1 MKWNLA
7 NSRLANGKSQR
18 YIKRCQNAVK
28 QRRFPNKYRIWK
40 YVQFCYNSFILSE
53 FREQLQKLWCNFEL
67 CVIMTLKCWHLN
79 FFSEFEL
86 YMVASNRT
94 HQHSYKYEE
103 RKNRRKNNC
112 AQLQLRCKRLW
123 NLRHVLA
130 NQFHTLLDS
139 SWYSQYTQQ
148 FLHPSSRF
156 VVVFFLVLFFSYMEI
171 YIFDSITFNIL
182 FKREFALQRT
192 IEPMHILSHL
202 CIQYTYTIMSHFIF
216 VFFIP
221 LTVCQTANTILFSFH
236 RIGSETLKRFP
247 ICNRKEMWNV
257 LFGIQF
263 NASPSYGNVTNT
275 CVIPVRK

>member
-156 VVVFFLVLFFSYMEI
+156 VVVFFLF
-171 YIFDSITFNIL
+171 
-182 FKREFALQRT
+182 
-192 IEPMHILSHL
+192 
-202 CIQYTYTIMSHFIF
+202 
-216 VFFIP
+216 
-221 LTVCQTANTILFSFH
+221 FSFH
-236 RIGSETLKRFP
+236 IWKFTYSIPSPLIFYSSVNLLSNGRL
-247 ICNRKEMWNV
+247 NRCT
-257 LFGIQF
+257 
-263 NASPSYGNVTNT
+263 SYHIYVYNT
-275 CVIPVRK
+275 HTQ